1 MLDAVKHYLT
11 AVYVND
17 VELAATQK
25 AQRDLNAVQK
35 AFKLLDKLDLS
46 EESKRLIEATRAIVE
61 SDVSSK

>member
-46 EESKRLIEATRAIVE
+46 EESKRLIEAARAIVE